1 MLLHLKI
8 NMNIKLISEAGQ
20 ITIPL
25 QWILWIMSTS
35 KATSLWKKTLWQ
47 SSNLPSYNFCHQ
59 NSICI
64 PSNLERY
71 PLLSCTFQTNQP
83 NLYLLVWVLF
93 LVLHQTQD
101 AWLYK
106 SVANQQPEQH
116 FKGAHHVDHH
126 VDHHVAHHV
135 DLHVVDHHMDHNVDY
150 HVDHHVGL
158 TWVSAQW
165 GSGCSW
171 RLVIPF
177 KNQTCWF
184 NTGNSHTR

>member
-1 MLLHLKI
+1 
-8 NMNIKLISEAGQ
+8 
-20 ITIPL
+20 
-25 QWILWIMSTS
+25 MSTS

-64 PSNLERY
+64 PSNLE
-71 PLLSCTFQTNQP
+71 SCTFQTNQP

-106 SVANQQPEQH
+106 SVANQQPEHH

-135 DLHVVDHHMDHNVDY
+135 DLHVVDHHMDHNVDH
-150 HVDHHVGL
+150 HVWVSPGYQLNEVLAVHGGWWYPWKIKHVGL
-158 TWVSAQW
+158 TPEITTQEKAAFTE
-165 GSGCSW
+165 GIYYIIE
-171 RLVIPF
+171 RLTLISYP
-177 KNQTCWF
+177 
-184 NTGNSHTR
+184 SI